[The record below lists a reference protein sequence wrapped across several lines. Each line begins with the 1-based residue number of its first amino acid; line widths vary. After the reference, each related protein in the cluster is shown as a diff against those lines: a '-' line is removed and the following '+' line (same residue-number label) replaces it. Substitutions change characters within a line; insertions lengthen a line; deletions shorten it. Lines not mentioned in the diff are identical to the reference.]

1 MRKTSA
7 LEILYPDR
15 TEEFSEDLARHFK
28 EAGDKEKTSR
38 YLLIAARKAK
48 SRYAYPT
55 ALAYAENG
63 AASAHGI
70 PSARPTEIGALVVSG
85 EVKSLLGDLDGANT
99 AYDAALALADGSD
112 LRHEIANKRHH
123 RGSVVRAGGRV
134 SYYEQGTQGATV
146 VFVEPLAYGIAG
158 FQPVAERLC
167 QRYRT
172 VTIEERGATASDP
185 LPERYTFD
193 EHVADAG
200 AVIQS
205 LDGGPVIGVGLSRG
219 STTLMML
226 ASRYPDMFGKLVLI
240 GSSADW
246 ISSDDGS
253 SEYDEWGA
261 AILQDLER
269 RGYEEVIRDFA
280 QEILS
285 EPGVEEMREADVQ
298 MALQMPVETMRAF
311 AMNAPRGNAEE
322 ICRAI
327 HTPTLLAHG
336 SDDLD
341 TPIEYARSLLKLL
354 PNAELYV
361 FEGRG
366 HLPIFTATHEFCEV
380 FDQFVQEGHV

>member
-1 MRKTSA
+1 
-7 LEILYPDR
+7 
-15 TEEFSEDLARHFK
+15 
-28 EAGDKEKTSR
+28 
-38 YLLIAARKAK
+38 
-48 SRYAYPT
+48 
-55 ALAYAENG
+55 
-63 AASAHGI
+63 
-70 PSARPTEIGALVVSG
+70 
-85 EVKSLLGDLDGANT
+85 
-99 AYDAALALADGSD
+99 
-112 LRHEIANKRHH
+112 
-123 RGSVVRAGGRV
+123 
-134 SYYEQGTQGATV
+134 
-146 VFVEPLAYGIAG
+146 
-158 FQPVAERLC
+158 
-167 QRYRT
+167 
-172 VTIEERGATASDP
+172 
-185 LPERYTFD
+185 
-193 EHVADAG
+193 
-200 AVIQS
+200 
-205 LDGGPVIGVGLSRG
+205 
-219 STTLMML
+219 MML

-380 FDQFVQEGHV
+380 FDQFVQEGHVQTAKTT